1 MAKIKQMETT
11 KGWQELEVTEIFIR
25 GCKIIISA
33 TPENGQNLLRLNMCI
48 CSYPETHT

>member
-11 KGWQELEVTEIFIR
+11 KGWQEFEVTEILTR

-33 TPENGQNLLRLNMCI
+33 TLENCQNLLKLNMCI
-48 CSYPETHT
+48 CSDPAIHT